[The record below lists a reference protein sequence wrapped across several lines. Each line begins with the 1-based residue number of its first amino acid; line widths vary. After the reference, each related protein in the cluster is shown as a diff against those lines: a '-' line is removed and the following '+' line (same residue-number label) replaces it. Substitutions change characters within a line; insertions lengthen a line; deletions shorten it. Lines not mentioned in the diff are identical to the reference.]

1 MSKNLNKL
9 KTVFLLLS
17 LGLLILGTGCTE
29 LSELRR
35 ENQAL
40 TDKFSQL
47 QQQTEDM
54 VRQYPLEEKPNP
66 VITTSNQMCVTCH
79 RNQAPA
85 LVMEWER
92 SRHAQKGI
100 GCVDCHKADNGDIDA
115 WQHMGALI
123 STLVTPKDC
132 SRCHAKEY
140 EEFSRS
146 HHAKAGEILASLDNV
161 LAEKV
166 IGLPGNNAD
175 AVNGCWQCHGS
186 IIKFKRDDDG
196 KILREGAVRKP
207 VIDPET
213 WPNSGVGRLNP
224 DGSKGS
230 CHACHSRHSFEAKL
244 SRAPEN
250 CGKCHM
256 GPDHPQIEIYNESKH
271 GIAYRANT
279 DQMAM
284 DKQGDWVLGRDYS
297 AAPTCATCHISSYI
311 TSNGVYK
318 ANSHDVG
325 ERISWTLR
333 PVISTKINLVVYDD
347 GYKENYAD
355 TKKLPG
361 IGEEVL
367 TVEKVVQNEEL
378 VNKTIPRRVAK
389 IVTSQERREK
399 MKDVCRNCHNDSHI
413 NNFYTQFDNL
423 VILYNEKFAKPA
435 REMMMELTA
444 DGVLRPNAPFEHDV
458 QWIYFE
464 LWHHEGRRAR
474 HGASMM
480 GPDYTHW
487 HGMYEVAKHFYIKFL
502 PSVIKAAA
510 KKSEDMRIKYK
521 QKVDKLLE
529 QEEHLWMNGLSDE
542 ETKALKATYKD
553 RYNE

>member
-1 MSKNLNKL
+1 LNMKINIPQRAS
-9 KTVFLLLS
+9 FLLCM
-17 LGLLILGTGCTE
+17 GLLVFGAGCTE

-35 ENQAL
+35 DNLVLTENI
-40 TDKFSQL
+40 SQL
-47 QQQTEDM
+47 QLQTEEL
-54 VRQYPLEEKPNP
+54 VKQYPPKEKPSP
-66 VITTSNQMCVTCH
+66 VITASNKMCVACH

-85 LVMEWER
+85 MVMEWER

-100 GCVDCHKADNGDIDA
+100 GCVDCHKADSGDIDA
-115 WQHMGALI
+115 WHHMGALI

-166 IGLPGNNAD
+166 IGLPGNNVD

-196 KILREGAVRKP
+196 KILRKSAGGKP
-207 VIDPET
+207 VIDPDT

-230 CHACHSRHSFEAKL
+230 CHACHSRHSFDAKL

-256 GPDHPQIEIYNESKH
+256 GPDHPQIEIFNESKH
-271 GIAYRANT
+271 GIAYASNIDR
-279 DQMAM
+279 MAM
-284 DKQGDWVLGRDYS
+284 DKVGDWVLGRDYA
-297 AAPTCATCHISSYI
+297 AAPTCATCHISSYM

-333 PVISTKINLVVYDD
+333 PVVSTKINLVIYED
-347 GYKENYAD
+347 GYKEDYPD
-355 TKKLPG
+355 TRELPD
-361 IGEEVL
+361 IGEEVQ
-367 TVEKVVQNEEL
+367 TIEKVVQDEKL
-378 VNKTIPRRVAK
+378 VSKTVSRRVATL
-389 IVTSQERREK
+389 VTWQERREK
-399 MKDVCRNCHNDSHI
+399 MKGACRNCHNEDHI
-413 NNFYTQFDNL
+413 TNFYNQFDNL
-423 VILYNEKFAKPA
+423 VLLYNEKFAKPA
-435 REMMMELTA
+435 KVIMKDLVE
-444 DGVLRPNAPFEHDV
+444 DGVLNPNAPFEHEV
-458 QWIYFE
+458 QWIYWE

-487 HGMYEVAKHFYIKFL
+487 HGMYEVAKHFYVKYL

-510 KKSEDMRIKYK
+510 GKSEEMRIKYK
-521 QKVDKLLE
+521 QKIDKLLT
-529 QEEHLWMNGLSDE
+529 QEEHLWIKGLSKE
-542 ETKALKATYKD
+542 EAEVLKATYKD